1 MLVDIRLADIYA
13 EHHRERLARSYGKSR
28 RKTLVEKGDRV
39 LDGNPLWPE
48 LWARLSI
55 LNR

>member
-1 MLVDIRLADIYA
+1 MLIDIRLAEIQA
-13 EHHRERLARSYGKSR
+13 EYKREQLARSYGKSR
-28 RKTLVEKGDRV
+28 RKTLVEKGDTV

>member
-1 MLVDIRLADIYA
+1 MLIDIRLADIQA
-13 EHHRERLARSYGKSR
+13 EYKREQLARSYGKGR
-28 RKTLVEKGDRV
+28 RQTLVEKGNTV

>member
-1 MLVDIRLADIYA
+1 MYFD
-13 EHHRERLARSYGKSR
+13 HRFVKAQTDYKREQLKKSYPKKRPTVVESGKN
-28 RKTLVEKGDRV
+28 V

-48 LWARLSI
+48 LWARLSL

>member
-1 MLVDIRLADIYA
+1 MLIDIRLADIQA
-13 EHHRERLARSYGKSR
+13 EYKREQLARSYKKSQ
-28 RKTLVEKGDRV
+28 RKTLVEKGNTV

>member
-1 MLVDIRLADIYA
+1 MLIDIMLADVQA
-13 EHHRERLARSYGKSR
+13 EYKREQLARSYGKSR
-28 RKTLVEKGDRV
+28 RKTLVEKGDTV

>member
-1 MLVDIRLADIYA
+1 MLVDIRLADIQADYK
-13 EHHRERLARSYGKSR
+13 REQLARSYGKSG
-28 RKTLVEKGDRV
+28 RKTLVEKGDTV

-48 LWARLSI
+48 LWARLSL